1 MIDLT
6 GRVTQAEFGEMI
18 GVSQPA
24 VSKML
29 TDGVLSGSASVG
41 VWLRE
46 YSSHMREM
54 AAGRAAAGDLD
65 LATERAGLAR
75 AQREKIEMQNQVTR
89 KELAPSYLLEEI
101 LAKAGTKAAA
111 ILDTIPG
118 MIKRR
123 VPSLSA
129 DDVAA
134 IAREVA
140 KARNIAASISLSNI
154 DEAESDSTDDTP
166 MVDV

>member
-123 VPSLSA
+123 VPSLTA

-154 DEAESDSTDDTP
+154 DEAEPDSTDDTP
-166 MVDV
+166 LVDA

>member
-154 DEAESDSTDDTP
+154 DEAEPDSADDSAL
-166 MVDV
+166 VDV

>member
-1 MIDLT
+1 VIDLT

-140 KARNIAASISLSNI
+140 KARNIAASISLSTL
-154 DEAESDSTDDTP
+154 DEDEPEATDDT
-166 MVDV
+166 VLDV

>member
-123 VPSLSA
+123 VPSLTA

-154 DEAESDSTDDTP
+154 DEAEPDSTDDTP
-166 MVDV
+166 LVDV

>member
-54 AAGRAAAGDLD
+54 AAGRAAAGDLVLHLD
-65 LATERAGLAR
+65 LLALGACQPCPLGR
-75 AQREKIEMQNQVTR
+75 QIQVTR

-123 VPSLSA
+123 VPSLTA

-154 DEAESDSTDDTP
+154 DEAEPDSTDDTP

>member
-6 GRVTQAEFGEMI
+6 GKVTQAEFGEMI

-123 VPSLSA
+123 VPSLTA

-154 DEAESDSTDDTP
+154 DEAEPDSTDDTP

>member
-154 DEAESDSTDDTP
+154 DEAEPDSADDIP
-166 MVDV
+166 LVDV

>member
-123 VPSLSA
+123 VPSLTA

-140 KARNIAASISLSNI
+140 KARNIAASISLSNL
-154 DEAESDSTDDTP
+154 DEDEPDSADDTP
-166 MVDV
+166 VVDA